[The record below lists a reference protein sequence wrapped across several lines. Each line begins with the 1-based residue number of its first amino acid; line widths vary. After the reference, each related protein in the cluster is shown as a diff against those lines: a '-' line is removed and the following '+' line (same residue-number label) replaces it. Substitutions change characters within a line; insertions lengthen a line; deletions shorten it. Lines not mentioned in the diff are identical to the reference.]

1 MPKLI
6 DLTGQKFGELTV
18 LGRDLEY
25 PKINNI
31 KKKSETYW
39 KVQCS
44 CGNIFTKSRT
54 VLKNGKWLACSNCN
68 TKNKINDLTG
78 KKFGKLLVLERDFNK
93 NKETGRKDVYWR
105 CQCECGNIISV
116 MGWQLQKQKS
126 CGKCVEREALG
137 LRFGKLTIK
146 ECLGQYKIGNQKY
159 ATQTRFHCLCDCG
172 NYIDVSWSHLQTGHT
187 CSCGCSKRSL
197 GEEIINYLLI
207 ENNIPFK
214 REYTFSNLTSPNG
227 GKLRFDFAIL
237 DENEQ
242 VIRLIE
248 FDGPQHEQENDYFS
262 DFEELKIR
270 DELKNNFARENH
282 IPLVRIPY
290 KMKSKI
296 TISLLLGDD
305 FLMFDN

>member
-44 CGNIFTKSRT
+44 
-54 VLKNGKWLACSNCN
+54 
-68 TKNKINDLTG
+68 
-78 KKFGKLLVLERDFNK
+78 
-93 NKETGRKDVYWR
+93 
-105 CQCECGNIISV
+105 CGNIISV

-159 ATQTRFHCLCDCG
+159 ATQTRFRCLCDCG
-172 NYIDVSWSHLQTGHT
+172 NYIDVSWSHLQTGHN
-187 CSCGCSKRSL
+187 CSFGCSNR
-197 GEEIINYLLI
+197 Y
-207 ENNIPFK
+207 
-214 REYTFSNLTSPNG
+214 
-227 GKLRFDFAIL
+227 
-237 DENEQ
+237 
-242 VIRLIE
+242 
-248 FDGPQHEQENDYFS
+248 
-262 DFEELKIR
+262 
-270 DELKNNFARENH
+270 
-282 IPLVRIPY
+282 
-290 KMKSKI
+290 
-296 TISLLLGDD
+296 
-305 FLMFDN
+305 

>member
-6 DLTGQKFGELTV
+6 DLTGQKFGELTI

-44 CGNIFTKSRT
+44 CGNIFTKSRNA
-54 VLKNGKWLACSNCN
+54 LKNGKGLACSNCN
-68 TKNKINDLTG
+68 NKNKINDLTD

-93 NKETGRKDVYWR
+93 NKETRRKDTYWR

-116 MGWQLQKQKS
+116 MGWQLRKQKS
-126 CGKCVEREALG
+126 CGKCIEREALG
-137 LRFGKLTIK
+137 LRFGKLLIK
-146 ECLGQYKIGNQKY
+146 ECLGQHKRGNQKY
-159 ATQTRFHCLCDCG
+159 ATQTMFRCLCDCG
-172 NYIDVSWSHLQTGHT
+172 NYIDVSWSHLQSGHT

-197 GEEIINYLLI
+197 GEYIINQILT
-207 ENNIPFK
+207 ENNISFK
-214 REYTFSNLTSPNG
+214 REYTFPNLKSEKGN
-227 GKLRFDFAIL
+227 KLRFDFAIL
-237 DENEQ
+237 NENNE

-248 FDGPQHEQENDYFS
+248 FDGPQHEKEISLYQNFENT
-262 DFEELKIR
+262 KTR
-270 DELKNNFARENH
+270 DLLKNNFAKENN

-290 KMKSKI
+290 KMKTKI
-296 TISLLLGDD
+296 TLSLLLEDEY
-305 FLMFDN
+305 LIN

>member
-6 DLTGQKFGELTV
+6 DLTGQTFGELTV
-18 LGRDLEY
+18 LERDIEY
-25 PKINNI
+25 PKINEI

-44 CGNIFTKSRT
+44 CGNVFTKSRSM
-54 VLKNGKWLACSNCN
+54 LKTGKWLACPSCN
-68 TKNKINDLTG
+68 NKNRINNLTG
-78 KKFGKLLVLERDFNK
+78 KKFGKLSVLERDFDK
-93 NKETGRKDVYWR
+93 NKETGRKDIYWR

-137 LRFGKLTIK
+137 LKFGKLTIK

-159 ATQTRFHCLCDCG
+159 ATQTRFRCLCDCG

-197 GEEIINYLLI
+197 GEYIINQILV
-207 ENNIPFK
+207 ENNISFK
-214 REYTFSNLTSPNG
+214 REYTFSNLKSEKGN
-227 GKLRFDFAIL
+227 KLRFDFAIL
-237 DENEQ
+237 DENNR

-248 FDGPQHEQENDYFS
+248 FDGPQHEKESALYQ
-262 DFEELKIR
+262 DFENTKIR
-270 DELKNNFARENH
+270 DLLKDNFAKENNL
-282 IPLVRIPY
+282 PLVRIPY
-290 KMKSKI
+290 KIKSKI
-296 TISLLLGDD
+296 TLSLLLGDEY
-305 FLMFDN
+305 LVN